1 MPLIYE
7 VNLSVERAIAGEF
20 RAWLVDHV
28 QEMLELPG
36 FTGARILEA
45 VDGDDGD
52 RVLFRTH
59 YSMLD
64 QAALGAY
71 LREHAARMREAGIA
85 RFGNRFSATRHVL
98 RDLDA

>member
-28 QEMLELPG
+28 QDMLELPG
-36 FTGARILEA
+36 FTGARILEE
-45 VDGDDGD
+45 VDGGDD
-52 RVLFRTH
+52 RVLFRAH
-59 YSMLD
+59 YDMPD
-64 QAALGAY
+64 QAALDAY
-71 LREHAARMREAGIA
+71 LRDHAPRMRKAGIA
-85 RFGNRFSATRHVL
+85 RFGDRFSATRHIL